1 MRNAFFVLPVLM
13 GVAVSGGLLSP
24 SNASHITLD
33 REAEPLKATFNGDV
47 GKTRILLLVA
57 PT

>member
-1 MRNAFFVLPVLM
+1 MRSALFLLPALM
-13 GVAVSGGLLSP
+13 GVAVSGAMLSP
-24 SNASHITLD
+24 PTASYITLD
-33 REAEPLKATFNGDV
+33 RDAEPLKATFNGDV

>member
-1 MRNAFFVLPVLM
+1 MRNAIFLVPVLM
-13 GVAVSGGLLSP
+13 GAAVSGALLSP
-24 SNASHITLD
+24 PNASHITLD
-33 REAEPLKATFNGDV
+33 REAEPLKSTFNGDV

>member
-1 MRNAFFVLPVLM
+1 MRNALFVLPVLM
-13 GVAVSGGLLSP
+13 GAAVSGALLSP
-24 SNASHITLD
+24 SSASHITLD
-33 REAEPLKATFNGDV
+33 RQAEPLKATFNSDL

>member
-1 MRNAFFVLPVLM
+1 MRNAFFVLPVLI
-13 GVAVSGGLLSP
+13 GVAVSAAMLSP
-24 SNASHITLD
+24 PNASHITLD